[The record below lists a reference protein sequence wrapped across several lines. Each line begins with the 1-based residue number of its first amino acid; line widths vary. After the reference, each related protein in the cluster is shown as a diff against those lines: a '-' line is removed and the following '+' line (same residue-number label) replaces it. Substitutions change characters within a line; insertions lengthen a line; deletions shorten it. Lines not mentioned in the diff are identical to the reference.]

1 MDMNL
6 FIDKVLAAAKA
17 NGIDTAE
24 VYCTAGDSFRASAM
38 DGQIDSYQVS
48 SNAGLSLRGTWQGKM
63 GYCATQAFD
72 EAAIE
77 QLIKG
82 VKESAELVEAADQ
95 DEIYA
100 GDAEY
105 PTLPKTESDIA
116 GVPAEKKLELC
127 LEMEK
132 LTKAKDA
139 RIVKVQQAMVVT
151 GFSSVRIK
159 NSFGL
164 DLTDEGSHCAA
175 GVFAIGKSG
184 EKTASGGYI
193 AAKHNFADL
202 CVETIADKAVADTV
216 GQFGASPVPSGEYR
230 IIFNNEAMQSLLQT
244 FSGIVSAE
252 NAQNNL
258 SLFKG
263 KEGTSVASAAV
274 TLMDDPLLVGGFGS
288 QTFDAEGSASKTKA
302 VIDAGV
308 LTTLLHSRKT
318 ARKQGVESTG
328 NASRPSYTSPVRV
341 APTNLFFKPG
351 EKDLAAL
358 MADVGNGL
366 VITELAGLHS
376 GANPTSGDFSLLS
389 KGYTIE
395 NGQRGHAVE
404 QITVAGNFYEVLKS
418 IVAVG
423 SDLEFPGGSSIGSP
437 SVDAG
442 VLNVSG
448 K

>member
-1 MDMNL
+1 MDMNM
-6 FIDKVLAAAKA
+6 FIDQVLAAAKA
-17 NGIDTAE
+17 ACIDTAE

-38 DGQIDSYQVS
+38 DGEISSYQVS
-48 SNAGLSLRGTWQGKM
+48 TNAGLSLRGAWQGKM

-72 EAAIE
+72 EAAIA
-77 QLIKG
+77 QLIEG
-82 VKESAELVEAADQ
+82 VKESAELVETDEQ
-95 DEIYA
+95 DEIFA

-105 PTLPKTESDIA
+105 PTLPKTESDIQA
-116 GVPAEKKLELC
+116 VPAEAKLALC

-132 LTKAKDA
+132 LTKNKDE
-139 RIVKVQQAMVVT
+139 RIVKVQQAMVMT
-151 GFSSVRIK
+151 GSSSVRIR
-159 NSFGL
+159 NSYGL
-164 DLTDEGSHCAA
+164 NLTDEGSYCAA
-175 GVFAIGKSG
+175 GVFAIGKAG
-184 EKTASGGYI
+184 EKTASGGFVS
-193 AAKHNFADL
+193 AKHQFADL
-202 CVETIADKAVADTV
+202 CAETIADKAVADTV

-230 IIFNNEAMQSLLQT
+230 VIFSNEAMQSLLQT
-244 FSGIVSAE
+244 FSGIISAE

-263 KEGTSVASAAV
+263 KEGTPVASPAV
-274 TLMDDPLLVGGFGS
+274 TLMDDPLLPGGFGS

-302 VIDAGV
+302 VIDQGV

-318 ARKQGVESTG
+318 ARKQGVATTG
-328 NASRPSYTSPVRV
+328 NASRASYAAPVRV

-351 EKDLAAL
+351 EKDLAGL
-358 MADVGNGL
+358 MADVGSGL
-366 VITELAGLHS
+366 VITDLAGLHS

-395 NGQRGHAVE
+395 DGKRGHAVE

-442 VLNVSG
+442 TLNVSG